1 MTESAMK
8 PQHINC
14 FLV

>member
-14 FLV
+14 LLV